1 MTGSHQPTKHRISYI
16 AVGGGDQPIVD
27 HFDALSVEG
36 WEPFHLHEVEV
47 DGRTKIMVVS
57 RRGMDWPML

>member
-1 MTGSHQPTKHRISYI
+1 MANFHRTTKHRVSYI
-16 AVGGGDQPIVD
+16 AIGGGDQPIVD
-27 HFDALSVEG
+27 HLDALSVEG

-57 RRGMDWPML
+57 RRATTDA

>member
-1 MTGSHQPTKHRISYI
+1 MTGSHQAARHRISYI
-16 AVGGGDQPIVD
+16 PLGGGEQPIAD
-27 HFDALSVEG
+27 HLDALSVEG

-57 RRGMDWPML
+57 RRATTDA